1 MKSFGRIGAG
11 LRLCAGLCALWLG
24 AASTASAGK
33 PLRGT
38 KVALLHDTHGKGHAG
53 GRGGRGSAKK
63 KRVRY
68 RPPEMPKQLD
78 LVSVDLEIGV
88 VQVDVMGVARPPE
101 SRLFVLTDERARRFV
116 PQSSAC
122 APSGESASASA
133 GLRLESGKDLP
144 ADASAAPRTWRCA
157 LVLPRLYRR
166 AALTGL
172 AMEWGDKQVSAP
184 GERVQTRWAEARAV
198 TPLNRIGIGSP
209 GPGAGE
215 TQTEI
220 APLPSAAP
228 PSMPAEDGPAI
239 DADTLDEGAEEEEN

>member
-1 MKSFGRIGAG
+1 MKALGRIGAG
-11 LRLCAGLCALWLG
+11 LPLCAGLCALWLG
-24 AASTASAGK
+24 AAPPASAGK
-33 PLRGT
+33 PLRGGT
-38 KVALLHDTHGKGHAG
+38 KVALLHDTHGKGRAG
-53 GRGGRGSAKK
+53 GGRGSAKK

-78 LVSVDLEIGV
+78 LVSVDLEVGV

-122 APSGESASASA
+122 APSGAGESAP
-133 GLRLESGKDLP
+133 LHLESGKELA
-144 ADASAAPRTWRCA
+144 ADASAPPRTWRCA

-172 AMEWGDKQVSAP
+172 SMEWGDKQVSAP
-184 GERVQTRWAEARAV
+184 SDRVHARWAEARAV
-198 TPLNRIGIGSP
+198 TPLDRIGIGSP
-209 GPGAGE
+209 GSGE

-228 PSMPAEDGPAI
+228 PSLPAEGSPAI